1 MKNVLRYKGFA
12 ASLHYSPDDECFHGK
27 VEGIDDLVSFEG
39 RSVAE
44 LKRSFRDAVEE
55 YVELCRKAG
64 KDLQKSYT
72 GSFNIRIPSE
82 LHKRAVRRSMS
93 EGISLN
99 QLVRR
104 ALENEIG
111 NVL

>member
-1 MKNVLRYKGFA
+1 MKNVLHYKGFM

-39 RSVAE
+39 RSVSE
-44 LKRSFRDAVEE
+44 LKRSFRDAAED
-55 YVELCRKAG
+55 YIGLCRKAG
-64 KDLQKSYT
+64 KNPQKSYM